1 MVLTL
6 TLFHT
11 VPPSIKA
18 KASVSTCYGY
28 NPCTACSNC
37 SKCKNCGAGGSCGVC
52 AVNSVRKINTFSGN
66 GTTKTKTAN
75 YVGRCKAITK
85 KGSQC
90 KRSGNG
96 AGYCWQHRK

>member
-11 VPPSIKA
+11 APSSIKA
-18 KASVSTCYGY
+18 KEAVSTCYGY

-52 AVNSVRKINTFSGN
+52 AAKSVRKINSFSGN

-75 YVGRCKAITK
+75 YTGRCKAITK

-90 KRSGNG
+90 KRSGSG
-96 AGYCWQHRK
+96 EGYCWQHGK